1 MADAGAP
8 GSGQRLAFRVVV
20 TGLEAGEKIVVFA
33 DGHDRVKVR
42 ESALELV
49 AFLGHDAAGDRD
61 RPLWSLPGFELVKL
75 RVDAILGGLP
85 DDASVEDGNV
95 RALERVLLVAGGE
108 KPAGQAFRIR

>member
-1 MADAGAP
+1 MTDAGAP

-20 TGLEAGEKIVVFA
+20 AGFEAGEEIVVLA

-61 RPLWSLPGFELVKL
+61 RSLWRLPCFELVKL
-75 RVDAILGGLP
+75 RVDP
-85 DDASVEDGNV
+85 
-95 RALERVLLVAGGE
+95 VL
-108 KPAGQAFRIR
+108 